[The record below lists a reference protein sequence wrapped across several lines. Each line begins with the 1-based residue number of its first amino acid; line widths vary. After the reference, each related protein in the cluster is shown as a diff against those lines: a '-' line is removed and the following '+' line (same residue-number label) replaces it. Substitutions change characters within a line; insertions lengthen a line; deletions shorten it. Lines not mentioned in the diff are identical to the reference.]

1 MHIPFEFSVAVRYL
15 FKKKE
20 RFISISALLAV
31 IGITIGTSAL
41 ILATS
46 LTNGFDGAIRSK
58 ILGIETSA
66 QITQKNGGLMMENK
80 AIIKKIR
87 ATKGVKAAFPS
98 LRSEAILSSSS
109 RFGTVIFQGVKNNFI
124 AARLKKYIQKG
135 SFSNDAILIGKPLLK
150 SLKLHIGDPVKLII
164 PFGDISPF
172 GLIPKTVNLKI
183 SGIFQT
189 GFYQYDHAF
198 IFMPLLTAQKSLGT
212 LNMISG
218 IDIATYNP
226 YDAPI
231 VAKRLSRQ
239 FQQFHIST
247 WISQNANLFYAMR
260 LQKVIIFIVLFLIL
274 IVSSFAISA
283 SLIMLVN
290 EKKADIAIL
299 RSMGAKKAQI
309 RSIFIIE
316 GLTVAS
322 AGIITGVITG
332 TLLSFLMGHYQFIK
346 LPKDIFYLNTIPV
359 SVSPFDVALTALAA
373 LIISFFSTLYPAS
386 KAAAEDITKQIRQ

>member
-66 QITQKNGGLMMENK
+66 QITKKNGGLMMENK
-80 AIIKKIR
+80 VIIKKVR

-109 RFGTVIFQGVKNNFI
+109 RFGTVIFQGVKDNFI
-124 AARLKKYIQKG
+124 AMRLKKYIQEG
-135 SFSNDAILIGKPLLK
+135 SFSNNAILIGKPLLK

-183 SGIFQT
+183 SGVFQT

-212 LNMISG
+212 ANMISG

-226 YDAPI
+226 YDAPA

-274 IVSSFAISA
+274 VVSSFAISA

-290 EKKADIAIL
+290 EKKTDIAIL

-322 AGIITGVITG
+322 AGIITGVVAG

-359 SVSPFDVALTALAA
+359 DVRPFDIALTVFAA

>member
-1 MHIPFEFSVAVRYL
+1 MHIPFEFSIALRYL

-66 QITQKNGGLMMENK
+66 QITKKNGGLMMENK
-80 AIIKKIR
+80 FLIKKVR

-124 AARLKKYIQKG
+124 TMRLKKYIQKG
-135 SFSNDAILIGKPLLK
+135 SFSSNAILIGKPLLK

-172 GLIPKTVNLKI
+172 GLIPKTVSLKI
-183 SGIFQT
+183 SGVFQT

-231 VAKRLSRQ
+231 VAKRLSKQ
-239 FQQFHIST
+239 FQQLHIST

-322 AGIITGVITG
+322 AGIIIGVITG

>member
-66 QITQKNGGLMMENK
+66 QITKKNGGLMMENK
-80 AIIKKIR
+80 VIIKKVR

-109 RFGTVIFQGVKNNFI
+109 KFGTVIFQGVTNNFI
-124 AARLKKYIQKG
+124 AARLKKYIQAG

-172 GLIPKTVNLKI
+172 GLIPKTVSLKV
-183 SGIFQT
+183 SGVFQT

-231 VAKRLSRQ
+231 VAKRLSKQ

-274 IVSSFAISA
+274 VVSSFAISA

-359 SVSPFDVALTALAA
+359 SVSPFDVALTVLIA